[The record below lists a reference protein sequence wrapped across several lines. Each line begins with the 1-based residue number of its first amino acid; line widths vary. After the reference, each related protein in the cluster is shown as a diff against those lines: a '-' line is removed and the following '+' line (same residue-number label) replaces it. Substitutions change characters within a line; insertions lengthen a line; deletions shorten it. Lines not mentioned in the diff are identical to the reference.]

1 MTDRPSVRLVAMQCD
16 PLAVPPPEGTGH
28 PK

>member
-1 MTDRPSVRLVAMQCD
+1 MTDQPSVRSIAMQCD
-16 PLAVPPPEGTGH
+16 PLAVPPPEGTEH